1 MQLHSTVLLFRIR
14 KVFNVF
20 HTFLLLVVR
29 RSVTQM
35 LMGNENVEEGKK
47 RGENINL
54 INQNKTRHF
63 VTSRLAEYFLFISFF
78 FSFLPFFL
86 SVLQFPIENSV
97 FNVIAQLI
105 SNASASSGWEG
116 GRGCEASRQ
125 REWEILFNSLSSR
138 NQNEKLHFIQLY
150 TVFCC
155 IRKRNWIK

>member
-105 SNASASSGWEG
+105 SNASASSGWGAVEVARHQDRG
-116 GRGCEASRQ
+116 NGRFYSILYHHGTKMKNCISFNCIQFSVAFAK
-125 REWEILFNSLSSR
+125 EI
-138 NQNEKLHFIQLY
+138 E
-150 TVFCC
+150 
-155 IRKRNWIK
+155 

>member
-78 FSFLPFFL
+78 SFLSFFL
-86 SVLQFPIENSV
+86 CCNFQLKIQF
-97 FNVIAQLI
+97 LM
-105 SNASASSGWEG
+105 
-116 GRGCEASRQ
+116 
-125 REWEILFNSLSSR
+125 SSR
-138 NQNEKLHFIQLY
+138 NLFRMRAPRLDGRAAEVARHQDKGNGRFYSILY
-150 TVFCC
+150 HHGTKMKNC
-155 IRKRNWIK
+155 ISFNCILFSVAFAKEIE